1 MGRKFHCHVH
11 KATHTILAHVLKQ
24 NNPTQNSISSRSFPI
39 RPLRRCNFLIYVI
52 LIVNLDSMSGS
63 RFNLDILYVVPILV
77 SLIVLNYSLYLEYL
91 RHVLS
96 YNVYCHFNWAYQ
108 LRCTSWCV
116 WNGLMYGR
124 LTKFLNGRSPFL
136 VGTSF
141 RLVMVLALCIIS
153 DRGKK
158 TRFLH

>member
-1 MGRKFHCHVH
+1 
-11 KATHTILAHVLKQ
+11 
-24 NNPTQNSISSRSFPI
+24 
-39 RPLRRCNFLIYVI
+39 
-52 LIVNLDSMSGS
+52 MSGS

-124 LTKFLNGRSPFL
+124 LTKFLNGRSPFFGGD
-136 VGTSF
+136 VIPVGYGTSPLHYIWPWKENTF
-141 RLVMVLALCIIS
+141 PALKNRISFTYDAYSPDGTPHHFNLATVHCK
-153 DRGKK
+153 GKYVCGTVK
-158 TRFLH
+158 DYNTQTAQ